1 MLNHNSIINFVK
13 EYINKEGYIS
23 LANLIQISLHS
34 KSGYYQNKDP
44 FEKNNSDFFTSPQA
58 SQIFGEVIGVWF
70 ISLWQNMGKP
80 QFINLIELGAG
91 SGALIRDILRVM
103 QKVAPTLKINLHFL
117 EINPILIEQQKEVVE
132 TCNNII
138 NCLWHNTIDD
148 LLLNINKNQQSFF
161 IGNEFFDALEV
172 EQFIYKDNSWYKKII
187 LNKNDVLIEDFN
199 NTITQQEQQEL
210 KKFQQ
215 FAKNNNIIEYSFKT
229 KEIFVQIAEFLKQF
243 EGMFLI
249 IDYGITKVLLEKSSI
264 RGYKKHKLLKLDE
277 ILLDLGSVDI
287 THNVNFAMLEQ
298 WADEIAI
305 NRINTTTQAQFLNA
319 LGFKERLKVLTKD
332 ILEKQKHTHLAKQ
345 QLNQHLQL
353 IDTESEDSMG
363 NKFKVLAVFNGISIT

>member
-1 MLNHNSIINFVK
+1 
-13 EYINKEGYIS
+13 
-23 LANLIQISLHS
+23 
-34 KSGYYQNKDP
+34 
-44 FEKNNSDFFTSPQA
+44 
-58 SQIFGEVIGVWF
+58 
-70 ISLWQNMGKP
+70 
-80 QFINLIELGAG
+80 
-91 SGALIRDILRVM
+91 
-103 QKVAPTLKINLHFL
+103 
-117 EINPILIEQQKEVVE
+117 
-132 TCNNII
+132 
-138 NCLWHNTIDD
+138 
-148 LLLNINKNQQSFF
+148 
-161 IGNEFFDALEV
+161 
-172 EQFIYKDNSWYKKII
+172 
-187 LNKNDVLIEDFN
+187 
-199 NTITQQEQQEL
+199 
-210 KKFQQ
+210 
-215 FAKNNNIIEYSFKT
+215 
-229 KEIFVQIAEFLKQF
+229 
-243 EGMFLI
+243 MFLI